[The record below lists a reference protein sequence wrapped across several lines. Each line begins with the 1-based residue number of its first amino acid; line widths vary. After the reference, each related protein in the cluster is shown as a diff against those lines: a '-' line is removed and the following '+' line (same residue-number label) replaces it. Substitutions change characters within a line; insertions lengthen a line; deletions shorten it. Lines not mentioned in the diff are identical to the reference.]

1 LLSTE
6 EAEKFQKEHDNNVR
20 ALIELTNENWF
31 SVQFMPYY
39 YFVETIKWKVDLE
52 EQRKKLIDE
61 RNREQEALYKSRAN
75 AQKAEI
81 KKQQKARYKR

>member
-1 LLSTE
+1 MLSTE